1 MSQRSTLRAS
11 LIGRLIRA
19 GGAHL
24 TIEARRRTAGR
35 FAKLMHKLGFSHLR
49 EPEQIKSKHIAAYAK
64 ARKDEGA
71 ATRTLQNELAHLRT
85 ILRLSRR
92 EQLADSA
99 ELSNAALGA
108 SGGTRRGT
116 KQPMTEEQ
124 LFEVQLSARRQ
135 GRPGMAALLGLEFHL
150 GLRGAEAIHACRDTL
165 HRWRAELMTSSSI
178 RVLAGTKGGRPRDVR
193 ILRPLAAA
201 WAICAALEVCESQG
215 GFLVVRKSG
224 APAGGLKQARAI
236 YHSWAHRAGV
246 EPHSARYAF
255 ATHQMNDY
263 VCRGYTQREA
273 LIAVSLALGHGDGR
287 GRWVRSVYLQTAH
300 GPAPGSKPE
309 VQA

>member
-99 ELSNAALGA
+99 ELSNA
-108 SGGTRRGT
+108 RC
-116 KQPMTEEQ
+116 M
-124 LFEVQLSARRQ
+124 
-135 GRPGMAALLGLEFHL
+135 
-150 GLRGAEAIHACRDTL
+150 
-165 HRWRAELMTSSSI
+165 SS
-178 RVLAGTKGGRPRDVR
+178 
-193 ILRPLAAA
+193 
-201 WAICAALEVCESQG
+201 
-215 GFLVVRKSG
+215 
-224 APAGGLKQARAI
+224 
-236 YHSWAHRAGV
+236 
-246 EPHSARYAF
+246 
-255 ATHQMNDY
+255 
-263 VCRGYTQREA
+263 
-273 LIAVSLALGHGDGR
+273 
-287 GRWVRSVYLQTAH
+287 
-300 GPAPGSKPE
+300 
-309 VQA
+309 